1 MHIIFI
7 VIFYCVQHLKKNI
20 KNINVY
26 NQNSKGLFS
35 SLKNNSNISNIT
47 HILITNKYTFLF
59 LVFYSKLI

>member
-47 HILITNKYTFLF
+47 HILITNEYTFLF